1 MQEEEQ
7 RLKDALRAAEV
18 RYGPNHV
25 QTGFVL
31 VQLAEFYLLH
41 ERHAESNEC
50 QERVRLIL
58 DVWLKEH
65 RSTGSDS

>member
-7 RLKDALRAAEV
+7 RLKEALRAAEV
-18 RYGPNHV
+18 RCGPNHV

-41 ERHAESNEC
+41 DRHTESNEC

-58 DVWLKEH
+58 DVWLKEK
-65 RSTGSDS
+65 RATESNS